1 MLHPIGKQAY
11 KLELP
16 RNWRIYNIFYV
27 SLLEQDITKKG
38 REFSVPKFKPGDN
51 KEYEIK
57 AIQDSTVYAKKTDR
71 HLLGLYYMV
80 VWKHYLEEKNT

>member
-16 RNWRIYNIFYV
+16 RNWKIYDIFYI

-38 REFSVPKFKPGDN
+38 REFLVPEFEPGNND
-51 KEYEIK
+51 KMYKVE
-57 AIQDSTVYAKKTDR
+57 AIQDSVVYTKKANK
-71 HLLGLYYMV
+71 HLSGLYYLV
-80 VWKHYLEEKNT
+80 V